1 MLRNTRKLKRLLGDE
16 GLAFLEHALDAPTRL
31 LPHTEVGGWT
41 VDWDRTVNSGATYVG
56 SDRRALNLSLQLKLP
71 DSQSTTRCALRAK
84 LTRMTAP
91 GAGRSI
97 ARTLDNRELDL
108 CRRTLRRAADVLR
121 GADAASTSDSLRA
134 IRATFDEQI
143 VAAHLKDFHGLQL
156 DVAEVLSAMRELAG
170 QSYEN
175 KSITFG
181 CLLDRNRND
190 RPNRNGT
197 FPQAILNQK
206 KYRALTDGFR
216 TAYRVSSP
224 GRIIGFEDCTGTQST
239 KGRHYFPEWCEHL
252 AAASHKDVC
261 GLCLT
266 RHGDILVL
274 NAGTLRF
281 TCRFGQWQYWN
292 HTHIIDLLRSRAR
305 VQKVKPAAVGVVVDA
320 IYRAALDV
328 SFRRS
333 GGLFVLLRSRKNLRK
348 IVATGDAIGDK
359 RRSHMDNTFDGALR
373 YRTIQTMP
381 RRVMVEL
388 AGLDGAVVLDNAGTI
403 RAYGAVLRPEKSG
416 TIRTAEGSRTKAA
429 IGASNY
435 GLSVKVSSDGDI
447 TFYENGRPFLK
458 T

>member
-1 MLRNTRKLKRLLGDE
+1 
-16 GLAFLEHALDAPTRL
+16 
-31 LPHTEVGGWT
+31 
-41 VDWDRTVNSGATYVG
+41 
-56 SDRRALNLSLQLKLP
+56 
-71 DSQSTTRCALRAK
+71 
-84 LTRMTAP
+84 
-91 GAGRSI
+91 
-97 ARTLDNRELDL
+97 
-108 CRRTLRRAADVLR
+108 
-121 GADAASTSDSLRA
+121 LRA

-143 VAAHLKDFHGLQL
+143 VAAHLKDFHKLRL
-156 DVAEVLSAMRELAG
+156 DVAEVLSVMRELAG

-181 CLLDRNRND
+181 CLLHRNRDEMPD
-190 RPNRNGT
+190 RKGT

-216 TAYRVSSP
+216 TAYRVSTH
-224 GRIIGFEDCTGTQST
+224 GRIIGFEDCTGTPPT
-239 KGRHYFPEWCEHL
+239 RGRHHFPEWCEHL

-281 TCRFGQWQYWN
+281 TCRFGRWQYWN

-305 VQKVKPAAVGVVVDA
+305 VQRVAPTIVGAVVNA

-333 GGLFVLLRSRKNLRK
+333 GGLFVLLRNRNNLRK
-348 IVATGDAIGDK
+348 IVVEGDAIRDGH
-359 RRSHMDNTFDGALR
+359 RSDVDNTFDGALPSQK
-373 YRTIQTMP
+373 IQTMP

-388 AGLDGAVVLDNAGTI
+388 AGLDGAIVLDNAGSI
-403 RAYGAVLRPEKSG
+403 RAYGAVLRPKRTG
-416 TIRTAEGSRTKAA
+416 KIRTAEGSRTKAA
-429 IGASNY
+429 IGASYY

-447 TFYENGRPFLK
+447 TFYENGKPFLK